1 MKKFLSLILAIV
13 MVVGLLIPAVS
24 AETETAETKT
34 LVSWVDGASLTATG
48 EIKDVALTAGYV
60 GTMKLTYQD
69 IAASDLYKNIGINQW
84 YGEDNYKADTQFAY
98 IAFQL
103 STKGYENLKL
113 SSILGGNARIPTKY
127 DLLYSLDNTN
137 WTKVEKQVLARA
149 ATTKAESIVTEITLP
164 AAVADQELVYFRI
177 AQAEAAK
184 PKGESRTDAGKVYL
198 YDLTLTGTVKAS
210 QPTEHETVEFA
221 FLTTS
226 DLHGQI
232 YATDYSAGYENSGKG
247 NVGLTRV
254 ATYIKQMRE
263 KYGDNLFL
271 ADIGDTIQGA
281 PLTYYYAFN
290 KDCTEQPAMKAF
302 RTIGYDMW
310 VIGNHEFNYGL
321 EVLNRQLDYLTS
333 PSNGKET
340 QVNVHMANY
349 LDASTNSDAS
359 KDWKT
364 WKGYAPY
371 EIKDFGG
378 VKVAIIGI
386 GNPNIAKWDIPENWK
401 GVYFAGVIETY
412 EHYEKEML
420 EKADMI
426 VVMSHSGI
434 GESPTD
440 SDFIKELVGKTNS
453 ISFAFCGH
461 QHGKTVEYAENK
473 DGVKIPLLQP
483 NTKANAISQVLVTY
497 DKTDN
502 KVVKLDAQN
511 VPMTEK
517 VDGKTV
523 PLYEVDAELEAILK
537 PYEETT
543 WKDYMLRVIGKAKG
557 DYPAANLG
565 EAPSAFMD
573 LINKVQ
579 ILGAYDRTGEN
590 TPDDPTDDTPAQL
603 SISAPLTAGSKTNL
617 IGKGDI
623 YLGDMFSLYRFENWF
638 YQITM
643 SGKEVRTWLEFAA
656 TKINPDGTVTD
667 LTYYDVIYGDGF
679 SYTLDYAKPEGSRV
693 VKMTYNGLPVADD
706 KEFTV
711 VLNNYRYNGGGNY
724 VNYLNDHGCNFTPND
739 PDRIIYST
747 QFDMLNGEDEGQ
759 ARTLLI
765 NYIKEQTKENGGIEP
780 EITSNWKVINS
791 GEKSD
796 DIVILY
802 TNDVHTYIDNKDG
815 EGLRYS
821 DVAGYRND
829 LKDYFKNILL
839 VDAGDHVQG
848 TAYGGMD
855 NGATI
860 LNLMKA
866 AGYDLATLGNH
877 EFDYGMERA
886 LEIAN
891 NGKIPFVSCNFYN
904 EKDGVKGTNVLDSYK
919 IFDMGGKKVAFVG
932 ITTPESFT
940 KSTPKYFQDANGNYI
955 YGIAGGTDGKALY
968 AAVQT
973 AIDAA
978 KAEGA
983 DYIIGLAHLGV
994 DESSHPWTSKDVI
1007 ANVSGFDAVIDGHS
1021 HTTMEQEKVKDKN
1034 GKEVVLTQ
1042 TGSYLKK
1049 FGQMTITANGEISTK
1064 LISSVKTD
1072 KDAAVKEIED
1082 QWIKQLDEEL
1092 GQKIGSIEATLDNYN
1107 KDGKRLV
1114 RSRETNTGDFAADA
1128 LYYLFLDQ
1136 DVDVAIMNGGGVR
1149 NTAITG
1155 DLTYK
1160 KLKEIHTFGNVACLQ
1175 RVTGQQILD
1184 ALEWGAKN
1192 VSEDIASENGGFLQV
1207 SGLKYEIHSYIKS
1220 TVQKDEKDI
1229 WIGGPTGEYRV
1240 KNVKIYNKE
1249 TKTWDDLDLKKE
1261 YKLAGYNY
1269 TLRDLGDGFAMFKGA
1284 VNELDYV
1291 MQDYMVLANYVQG
1304 FDDGI
1309 VPGYENIEGGEG
1321 RITFVF
1327 NNAGGGGKPDP
1338 TPGPKTAD
1346 ETNLTFYMIT
1356 GVVALVGLGTCV
1368 MVRKKKEQE

>member
-60 GTMKLTYQD
+60 GTVKLTYQG
-69 IAASDLYKNIGINQW
+69 IAADSTYKNIGINQW
-84 YGEDNYKADTQFAY
+84 YGENNYNAETQFAY

-137 WTKVEKQVLARA
+137 WTKVEKQVLAQVA
-149 ATTKAESIVTEITLP
+149 DTKAKSIVTEITLP

-198 YDLTLTGTVKAS
+198 YDLTLTGTVKAEK
-210 QPTEHETVEFA
+210 PTEHETVDFA

-302 RTIGYDMW
+302 RTLGYDMW

-321 EVLNRQLDYLTS
+321 EVLNRQLDYVTS

-364 WKGYAPY
+364 WKDYAPY

-502 KVVKLDAQN
+502 KVVKLDATN

-543 WKDYMLRVIGKAKG
+543 WKDYMLQVIGKSKG

-603 SISAPLTAGSKTNL
+603 SISAPLTAGSKKNL
-617 IGKGDI
+617 ISEGDI

-638 YQITM
+638 YQIRM

-679 SYTLDYAKPEGSRV
+679 SYTLDYAKPAGSRV
-693 VKMTYNGLPVADD
+693 VKMTYNGAPVTDEQ
-706 KEFTV
+706 KFTV

-724 VNYLNDHGCNFTPND
+724 VKYLNDNGCNFIAND

-765 NYIKEQTKENGGIEP
+765 NYIKEQTKGENGGIDP
-780 EITSNWKVINS
+780 EITSNWKII
-791 GEKSD
+791 KSSTD
-796 DIVILY
+796 LAGKTVILHS
-802 TNDVHTYIDNKDG
+802 NDVHGAIDGYAYI
-815 EGLRYS
+815 
-821 DVAGYRND
+821 AGIKEQYEAAGANV
-829 LKDYFKNILL
+829 IV
-839 VDAGDHVQG
+839 VDAGDFSQG
-848 TAYGGMD
+848 TVYVSLSK
-855 NGATI
+855 GADAITMM
-860 LNLMKA
+860 NA
-866 AGYDLATLGNH
+866 VGYDVITLGNH
-877 EFDYGMERA
+877 EFDYGYA
-886 LEIAN
+886 QIASN
-891 NGKIPFVSCNFYN
+891 LNKFLGKVVCADVLQDGKSIYDGHTII
-904 EKDGVKGTNVLDSYK
+904 EKDGVKIGFFGLETPEASTKANPALIKGLVFPAGKEMYK
-919 IFDMGGKKVAFVG
+919 IAQDEVDAL
-932 ITTPESFT
+932 
-940 KSTPKYFQDANGNYI
+940 KS
-955 YGIAGGTDGKALY
+955 
-968 AAVQT
+968 
-973 AIDAA
+973 
-978 KAEGA
+978 EGA
-983 DYIIGLAHLGV
+983 DIIICLAHLGV
-994 DESSHPWTSKDVI
+994 DNESEPNRSYDLYK
-1007 ANVSGFDAVIDGHS
+1007 NVTGIDFIIDGHS
-1021 HTTMEQEKVKDKN
+1021 HSVMTKGTDGQPIQSTGTAFANVGLIEIDNAEKK
-1034 GKEVVLTQ
+1034 
-1042 TGSYLKK
+1042 
-1049 FGQMTITANGEISTK
+1049 ITANS
-1064 LISSVKTD
+1064 LIAIDDKTPKD
-1072 KDAAVKEIED
+1072 EAVAALAKKIKAGIDAAYGEVFAKTEVELNGNRAPGNRTEETNLGDLITD
-1082 QWIKQLDEEL
+1082 SMLWKIKQDASDLNIAEEN
-1092 GQKIGSIEATLDNYN
+1092 I
-1107 KDGKRLV
+1107 
-1114 RSRETNTGDFAADA
+1114 
-1128 LYYLFLDQ
+1128 
-1136 DVDVAIMNGGGVR
+1136 VAITNGGGIRATIKKGNITKKDV
-1149 NTAITG
+1149 NTVLPFGNTVAVVYVTGAELLEALEASTYSTPGEIGGFPQVAGIKFTIDTTKEFDKG
-1155 DLTYK
+1155 DLYPGSTYHQPK
-1160 KLKEIHTFGNVACLQ
+1160 SIQ
-1175 RVTGQQILD
+1175 RVTIQEINGKPFDPKATYAVVTNNFLAAGGDTYYAFASASSQFDTGLPLD
-1184 ALEWGAKN
+1184 EVLMEYITMELNAN
-1192 VSEDIASENGGFLQV
+1192 VTAE
-1207 SGLKYEIHSYIKS
+1207 KY
-1220 TVQKDEKDI
+1220 
-1229 WIGGPTGEYRV
+1229 G
-1240 KNVKIYNKE
+1240 
-1249 TKTWDDLDLKKE
+1249 KT
-1261 YKLAGYNY
+1261 
-1269 TLRDLGDGFAMFKGA
+1269 
-1284 VNELDYV
+1284 
-1291 MQDYMVLANYVQG
+1291 Q
-1304 FDDGI
+1304 
-1309 VPGYENIEGGEG
+1309 G
-1321 RITFVF
+1321 RITIIQSS
-1327 NNAGGGGKPDP
+1327 GKP

-1356 GVVALVGLGTCV
+1356 GVAALVGLGTCV